1 MKSNLLLLQE
11 NFFEKI
17 GRIYEHFHFESL
29 FTVEKSIKIG
39 FFGY

>member
-11 NFFEKI
+11 NFFEKL
-17 GRIYEHFHFESL
+17 GRICELFHKESL
-29 FTVEKSIKIG
+29 YKLFHLHKIG